1 MKPSILIVDDEKV
14 ICEGLARYLSDDY
27 KTYQAYDGSEAM
39 DMVQKNKDLN
49 VILCDLKMP
58 GMDGT
63 DLISRIRSANNNVSM
78 IIITAAAPE
87 SVCEAM
93 RMGANGFLLKPIDL
107 DQLMISLK
115 NAVNSNK
122 ESTGN
127 AVYS

>member
-27 KTYQAYDGSEAM
+27 ITYQAHDGLEAI
-39 DMVQKNKDLN
+39 DMVKKNRDLD
-49 VILCDLKMP
+49 VVLCDLKMP

-63 DLISRIRSANNNVSM
+63 DLIGKIRSANKDLSM
-78 IIITAAAPE
+78 IIITAAAPLN
-87 SVCEAM
+87 VCAAM
-93 RMGANGFLLKPIDL
+93 QKGANGFLVKPIDL

-115 NAVNSNK
+115 NAINSKK